1 MTWEEDFFYDILNDE
16 LFEIG
21 IDIVWL
27 LRSRQVDLAG
37 LFNLKPL
44 PSSTFSSNGEAVMA
58 LGSSPSTSSKVI
70 SCNVCG
76 KDIAGS
82 RYAPHLERCLQGGK
96 RAVRR
101 PSDLFPEEQRKI
113 KKEVVDPFP
122 NSPVV
127 RIKLRAGVPMGNKVR
142 LGASLEEFY
151 ASKTKEEVKPPS

>member
-1 MTWEEDFFYDILNDE
+1 MVKQVSLHVCHNLPPSRCVTISLP
-16 LFEIG
+16 
-21 IDIVWL
+21 L
-27 LRSRQVDLAG
+27 LSYMGMCGA
-37 LFNLKPL
+37 
-44 PSSTFSSNGEAVMA
+44 AMA
-58 LGSSPSTSSKVI
+58 LASSPTTSSKVI

-127 RIKLRAGVPMGNKVR
+127 RIKLRAGGENIFLV
-142 LGASLEEFY
+142 
-151 ASKTKEEVKPPS
+151 